1 MKRKTETAA
10 ATEIA
15 SAEIVDAAVGA
26 RIRALRRSKG
36 LGLNEMSARTG
47 LSIGFLSQMERGLS
61 SPTLRALTSLAD
73 AMQINLA
80 EIVRGP
86 TVAQPKVPVIT
97 RAGERSSISMWKSGI
112 RKHALASGGAASS
125 AFSFTLLDFEP
136 HASSGDDLYTPRR
149 RGGLCVA
156 RPPQVSRRRQTM
168 DAGSGRQFSF
178 QQRIA
183 APIRKRRQSQFSRRD
198 GERANLARSNRT
210 RRSRRATAVRYAAL
224 NPMLIQTQEVARL

>member
-1 MKRKTETAA
+1 MKRKTETVA

-136 HASSGDDLYTPRR
+136 HASSGDDLYTHQGEEAGYVLQGRLKLVVGDTQWTLAAGDSFHFSSELPHRFENAANR
-149 RGGLCVA
+149 NLVVVMVNA
-156 RPPQVSRRRQTM
+156 RT
-168 DAGSGRQFSF
+168 
-178 QQRIA
+178 
-183 APIRKRRQSQFSRRD
+183 
-198 GERANLARSNRT
+198 
-210 RRSRRATAVRYAAL
+210 
-224 NPMLIQTQEVARL
+224 

>member
-1 MKRKTETAA
+1 MKRKTETVA

-26 RIRALRRSKG
+26 RIRALRRSNG

-136 HASSGDDLYTPRR
+136 HASSGDDLYTHQGEEAGYVLQGRLKLVVGDKQWTLAAGDSFHFSSELPHRFENAANR
-149 RGGLCVA
+149 NLVVVMVNA
-156 RPPQVSRRRQTM
+156 RT
-168 DAGSGRQFSF
+168 
-178 QQRIA
+178 
-183 APIRKRRQSQFSRRD
+183 
-198 GERANLARSNRT
+198 
-210 RRSRRATAVRYAAL
+210 
-224 NPMLIQTQEVARL
+224 

>member
-10 ATEIA
+10 SAEVA
-15 SAEIVDAAVGA
+15 SAEIADAAVGA

-36 LGLNEMSARTG
+36 LGLNEMAARTG

-80 EIVRGP
+80 EIVRGA
-86 TVAQPKVPVIT
+86 TAAQPAVPVIT

-125 AFSFTLLDFEP
+125 AFSFTLLEFEP
-136 HASSGDDLYTPRR
+136 RASSGEERYTHQGEEAGYVLQGRLKLVVGETQWTLISGDSFHFSSELPHRFENATHR
-149 RGGLCVA
+149 NLVVVMVNA
-156 RPPQVSRRRQTM
+156 R
-168 DAGSGRQFSF
+168 A
-178 QQRIA
+178 
-183 APIRKRRQSQFSRRD
+183 
-198 GERANLARSNRT
+198 
-210 RRSRRATAVRYAAL
+210 
-224 NPMLIQTQEVARL
+224 

>member
-1 MKRKTETAA
+1 MKRKTETVA

-136 HASSGDDLYTPRR
+136 HASSGDDLYTHQGEEAGYVLQGRLKLVVGDKQWTLAAGDSFHFSSELPHRFENAAKR
-149 RGGLCVA
+149 NLVVVMVNA
-156 RPPQVSRRRQTM
+156 RT
-168 DAGSGRQFSF
+168 
-178 QQRIA
+178 
-183 APIRKRRQSQFSRRD
+183 
-198 GERANLARSNRT
+198 
-210 RRSRRATAVRYAAL
+210 
-224 NPMLIQTQEVARL
+224 

>member
-26 RIRALRRSKG
+26 RIRALRRSNG

-136 HASSGDDLYTPRR
+136 HASSGDDLYTHQ
-149 RGGLCVA
+149 GEE
-156 RPPQVSRRRQTM
+156 
-168 DAGSGRQFSF
+168 AGYVLQGRLKLVVGDKQWTLAAGDSFHFSSELPHRF
-178 QQRIA
+178 ENA
-183 APIRKRRQSQFSRRD
+183 ANR
-198 GERANLARSNRT
+198 NLVVVMVNARS
-210 RRSRRATAVRYAAL
+210 
-224 NPMLIQTQEVARL
+224 

>member
-1 MKRKTETAA
+1 MKRKTETVA

-136 HASSGDDLYTPRR
+136 HASSGDDLYTHQGEEAGYVLQGRFKLVVGDKQWTLAAGDSFHFSSELPHRFENAANR
-149 RGGLCVA
+149 NLVVVMVNA
-156 RPPQVSRRRQTM
+156 RT
-168 DAGSGRQFSF
+168 
-178 QQRIA
+178 
-183 APIRKRRQSQFSRRD
+183 
-198 GERANLARSNRT
+198 
-210 RRSRRATAVRYAAL
+210 
-224 NPMLIQTQEVARL
+224 

>member
-1 MKRKTETAA
+1 MKRKTETVA

-15 SAEIVDAAVGA
+15 SAEVVDAAVGA

-136 HASSGDDLYTPRR
+136 HASSGDDLYTHQGEEAGYVLQGRLKLVVGDKQWTLAAGDSFHFSSELPHRFENAAKR
-149 RGGLCVA
+149 NLVVVMVNA
-156 RPPQVSRRRQTM
+156 RT
-168 DAGSGRQFSF
+168 
-178 QQRIA
+178 
-183 APIRKRRQSQFSRRD
+183 
-198 GERANLARSNRT
+198 
-210 RRSRRATAVRYAAL
+210 
-224 NPMLIQTQEVARL
+224 

>member
-1 MKRKTETAA
+1 MKRKTETVA

-80 EIVRGP
+80 EIVHGP

-136 HASSGDDLYTPRR
+136 HASSGDDLYTHQ
-149 RGGLCVA
+149 GEE
-156 RPPQVSRRRQTM
+156 
-168 DAGSGRQFSF
+168 AGYVLQGRLKLVVGDKQWTLAAGDSFHFSSELPHRF
-178 QQRIA
+178 ENA
-183 APIRKRRQSQFSRRD
+183 ANR
-198 GERANLARSNRT
+198 NLVVVMVNARS
-210 RRSRRATAVRYAAL
+210 
-224 NPMLIQTQEVARL
+224 

>member
-10 ATEIA
+10 STKVA

-26 RIRALRRSKG
+26 RIRALRRNKG
-36 LGLNEMSARTG
+36 LGLNEMAARTA

-73 AMQINLA
+73 AMQITLA

-86 TVAQPKVPVIT
+86 TAAQLAVPVIT

-125 AFSFTLLDFEP
+125 AFSFTLLEFEP
-136 HASSGDDLYTPRR
+136 RASSGDELYTHQGEEAGYVLQGRLKLVVGEAQWTLTAGDSFHFSSELPHRFENATTR
-149 RGGLCVA
+149 QLIVVMVNA
-156 RPPQVSRRRQTM
+156 R
-168 DAGSGRQFSF
+168 A
-178 QQRIA
+178 
-183 APIRKRRQSQFSRRD
+183 
-198 GERANLARSNRT
+198 
-210 RRSRRATAVRYAAL
+210 
-224 NPMLIQTQEVARL
+224 

>member
-1 MKRKTETAA
+1 MKRKTETVA

-26 RIRALRRSKG
+26 RIRALRRSNG

-80 EIVRGP
+80 EVVRGP

-136 HASSGDDLYTPRR
+136 HASSGDDLYTHQGEEAGYVLQGRLKLVVGDKQWTLAAGDSFHFSSELPHRFENAANR
-149 RGGLCVA
+149 NLVVVMVNA
-156 RPPQVSRRRQTM
+156 RT
-168 DAGSGRQFSF
+168 
-178 QQRIA
+178 
-183 APIRKRRQSQFSRRD
+183 
-198 GERANLARSNRT
+198 
-210 RRSRRATAVRYAAL
+210 
-224 NPMLIQTQEVARL
+224 

>member
-1 MKRKTETAA
+1 MKRKTETVA

-136 HASSGDDLYTPRR
+136 HASSGDDLYTHQ
-149 RGGLCVA
+149 GEE
-156 RPPQVSRRRQTM
+156 
-168 DAGSGRQFSF
+168 AGYVLQGRLKLVVGDKQWTLAAGDSFHFSSELPHRF
-178 QQRIA
+178 ENA
-183 APIRKRRQSQFSRRD
+183 ANR
-198 GERANLARSNRT
+198 NLVVVMVNARS
-210 RRSRRATAVRYAAL
+210 
-224 NPMLIQTQEVARL
+224 

>member
-15 SAEIVDAAVGA
+15 GAEIVDAAVGA

-136 HASSGDDLYTPRR
+136 HASSGDDLYTHQGEEAGYVLQGRLKLVVGDKQWTLAAGDSFHFSSELPHRFENAANR
-149 RGGLCVA
+149 NLVVVMVNA
-156 RPPQVSRRRQTM
+156 RT
-168 DAGSGRQFSF
+168 
-178 QQRIA
+178 
-183 APIRKRRQSQFSRRD
+183 
-198 GERANLARSNRT
+198 
-210 RRSRRATAVRYAAL
+210 
-224 NPMLIQTQEVARL
+224 